1 MNLETDTPIQAFKG
15 VLTYSQ
21 GEHMYS
27 VSSEQVW
34 TSPVICFILS
44 RRLPLP
50 PSLGY
55 KLIYF

>member
-27 VSSEQVW
+27 VSSEQDKPCYLFHFKQK
-34 TSPVICFILS
+34 TATAS
-44 RRLPLP
+44 LPWL
-50 PSLGY
+50 
-55 KLIYF
+55 